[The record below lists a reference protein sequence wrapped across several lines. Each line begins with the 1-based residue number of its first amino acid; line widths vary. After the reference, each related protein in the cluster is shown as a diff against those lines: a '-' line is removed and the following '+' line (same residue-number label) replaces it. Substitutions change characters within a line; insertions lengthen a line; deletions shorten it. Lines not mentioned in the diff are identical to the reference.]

1 MYNPN
6 ANSGWSCKNTHLKWA
21 CGFLSLNTLFCLHL
35 TFSSVNLEEAM
46 KESLPSSRVEVFS
59 SPSFQLTFLFVAD
72 QKWPQVL

>member
-6 ANSGWSCKNTHLKWA
+6 GNSGWSHKNTHLKRA
-21 CGFLSLNTLFCLHL
+21 CGFLSLNTLFCLRL

-72 QKWPQVL
+72 QK